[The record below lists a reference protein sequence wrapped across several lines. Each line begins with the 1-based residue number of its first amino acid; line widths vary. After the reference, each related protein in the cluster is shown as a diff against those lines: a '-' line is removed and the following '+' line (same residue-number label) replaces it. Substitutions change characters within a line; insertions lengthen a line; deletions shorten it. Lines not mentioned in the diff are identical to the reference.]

1 MSQMDTVKG
10 VLPYFSLQYFGSLP
24 LVLRPISYAIY
35 FGNLINYSMRQ
46 LPVYCFSKRNLQEL
60 KELNSVNFQHFSF
73 LMVHPR
79 S

>member
-1 MSQMDTVKG
+1 MAYHYLMLGHELLMEMDQK
-10 VLPYFSLQYFGSLP
+10 Y
-24 LVLRPISYAIY
+24 LVLRPRNSAIY